1 VELAGEEIC
10 LGRWTTKGTTLVTT
24 GRMGVL
30 TMTGTLDVTDAAVR
44 VAVSVGKLTCD
55 MTAPSSSATAAGVA
69 QSVGQNMTA
78 PFCHHGRTDTGLA
91 SAVTESLLP
100 SSSWTSSVVM
110 IGFICMTSI
119 QVMALLRSGSPPK
132 AAQPPRFFD
141 PAKPDGLGTR
151 PRVDSC
157 HPHD

>member
-1 VELAGEEIC
+1 
-10 LGRWTTKGTTLVTT
+10 
-24 GRMGVL
+24 
-30 TMTGTLDVTDAAVR
+30 
-44 VAVSVGKLTCD
+44 
-55 MTAPSSSATAAGVA
+55 
-69 QSVGQNMTA
+69 
-78 PFCHHGRTDTGLA
+78 
-91 SAVTESLLP
+91 
-100 SSSWTSSVVM
+100 VM

-119 QVMALLRSGSPPK
+119 QVMALVRSGSPPK